1 MQKNILSKICSEKR
15 GVSPDTLKG
24 NNPMLVKVTEVVG
37 MNKLTL
43 TDLGNHLA
51 LKSGEELIQ
60 EIAALCQKFPQVRD
74 YYQVQGSAED
84 ELVRKCENL
93 IRFRY

>member
-1 MQKNILSKICSEKR
+1 
-15 GVSPDTLKG
+15 
-24 NNPMLVKVTEVVG
+24 MLVKVTEVVG

-43 TDLGNHLA
+43 TDLENHLA

>member
-1 MQKNILSKICSEKR
+1 MFESGISNWRASIGKQ
-15 GVSPDTLKG
+15 
-24 NNPMLVKVTEVVG
+24 VVR

-43 TDLGNHLA
+43 TDLKNHLA

-74 YYQVQGSAED
+74 YYQVQGNAED
-84 ELVRKCENL
+84 ELEQKCKNL

>member
-1 MQKNILSKICSEKR
+1 
-15 GVSPDTLKG
+15 
-24 NNPMLVKVTEVVG
+24 MLVKFTEVAR

-43 TDLGNHLA
+43 TDLKNHLA

-60 EIAALCQKFPQVRD
+60 EIAALCQKFPKVRD
-74 YYQVQGSAED
+74 YYQVQENAED
-84 ELVRKCENL
+84 ELVRKCERF

>member
-1 MQKNILSKICSEKR
+1 
-15 GVSPDTLKG
+15 
-24 NNPMLVKVTEVVG
+24 

-43 TDLGNHLA
+43 TDLKNHLA

-60 EIAALCQKFPQVRD
+60 EIAALCQKFPKVRD
-74 YYQVQGSAED
+74 YYQVQENAED
-84 ELVRKCENL
+84 ELVRKCERF